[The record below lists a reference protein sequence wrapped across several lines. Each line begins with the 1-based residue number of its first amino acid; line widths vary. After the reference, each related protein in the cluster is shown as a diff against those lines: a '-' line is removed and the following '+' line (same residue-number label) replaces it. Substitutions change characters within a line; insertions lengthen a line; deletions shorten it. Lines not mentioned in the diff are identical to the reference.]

1 MCSRIL
7 KIGEHRKLVISL
19 NIYFRAIYH
28 FYAGKTSLL
37 FPFAENS
44 LQSYFMF
51 TKLALVPLYLV
62 CAAAHVKKIN
72 DGKITVPFT

>member
-1 MCSRIL
+1 MFTNPQNRWAQKKWLFRLIY
-7 KIGEHRKLVISL
+7 
-19 NIYFRAIYH
+19 YFRAIYH
-28 FYAGKTSLL
+28 FYADKTPLL
-37 FPFAENS
+37 FLFAENS